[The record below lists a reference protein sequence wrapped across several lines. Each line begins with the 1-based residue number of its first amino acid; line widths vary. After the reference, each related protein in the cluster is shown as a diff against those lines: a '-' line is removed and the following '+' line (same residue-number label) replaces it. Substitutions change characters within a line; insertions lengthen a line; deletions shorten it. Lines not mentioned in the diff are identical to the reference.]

1 MSPAKYVGAINFYK
15 INGGIMKL
23 YPNLYLNN
31 VKEITIELLKKNNI
45 KGIILDIDNTLIDF
59 DKNLLEGCEKWCD
72 NLKKQGIRMCILSNT
87 NKVHKVKKV
96 AEILDLQYLY
106 FAHKPNKKGFK
117 KAIEILKLKPEN
129 IAVVGDQ
136 IFTDVLGG
144 NRSKMFTILTKP
156 IDTRDI
162 WLTRIKRPFEK
173 IVIKKYLKKKGI
185 QKNEYMA

>member
-23 YPNLYLNN
+23 SPNLYLNN

-117 KAIEILKLKPEN
+117 KAIEILKLRPEN

-173 IVIKKYLKKKGI
+173 SVIKKYLKKERNTK
-185 QKNEYMA
+185 K